1 MMLSRM
7 LLFAWAAAFVI
18 LAAGSAPAGQASDQ
32 LRPAVDRVIKTLED
46 PGLRGTAR
54 TADRRREI
62 RAITDGVFDWTE
74 MARRVLGQHWQ
85 ARSEAERV
93 EFVRLFTDLLERAY
107 IGKIERYSGEK
118 IRFVGESV
126 DDDQATVRTALVTR
140 QGTEIPMDYRMLRRG
155 DRWRIYDV
163 VVERVGL
170 VNNYRTQFDQILRA
184 ASYPELV
191 RRIKERSS

>member
-1 MMLSRM
+1 MSSTD
-7 LLFAWAAAFVI
+7 AAFPPLYFVFLSGGLKHPDSLQI
-18 LAAGSAPAGQASDQ
+18 LLYSLFLFRGVPALMRALFLLAVLLAFGAAC
-32 LRPAVDRVIKTLED
+32 L
-46 PGLRGTAR
+46 
-54 TADRRREI
+54 
-62 RAITDGVFDWTE
+62 
-74 MARRVLGQHWQ
+74 
-85 ARSEAERV
+85 
-93 EFVRLFTDLLERAY
+93 VRLGYWQLARHDELISLAR
-107 IGKIERYSGEK
+107 
-118 IRFVGESV
+118 
-126 DDDQATVRTALVTR
+126 DQATVRTALVTR